1 MLLPLTLMCLR
12 RRRWPT
18 WLLAAVLNLF
28 PLLFPG
34 ILAAQVGN
42 TQEISSQ
49 DVPTFKLQSETNLV
63 RVRVVVRDGKGQ
75 TVENLRQ
82 QDFQVFDNGKP
93 QAIVNFSVEK
103 PARSVAEAPV
113 PKAGEKT
120 TAAPTPAPS
129 APVMATRFL
138 ALYFDDLSTPFQ
150 DLARSRAAADKVIP
164 AILQPGDRVALFTS
178 SGQNQVQFTSNAAL
192 VRQALL
198 QLQPRSRVDEDTT
211 CDAVP
216 PYEAHLIVDL
226 QDPETLQL
234 AVAEYISCLE
244 VQIDARMA
252 ETTVRSNAMR
262 ALTRSDFQSAA
273 ALRGI
278 KSVVRGMT
286 TLPGDRSIIFV
297 SSGFL
302 THNFHYQLDQ
312 IAERALRSGIVISGL
327 DARGLYTDPT
337 LDAGSHNFSHLT
349 DIQLR
354 DRKRNILEDSYRQQA
369 DVMASL
375 AHDTGGIFYE
385 NDNDLEAGFRKTAG
399 LGETHYLL
407 VFSPPNLKHDGAYH
421 PIKVKVAAEK
431 GLSVQA
437 RRGYYAPK
445 KSEDP
450 TIREKEEI
458 RDAVFSR
465 DDTQTIPLDI
475 DTQFFIKDPSDA
487 RVSVL
492 TSIDLHPLRF
502 HKEEDR
508 NVSKLLLV
516 TVLFDQDGHEVSAQE
531 KTVDLRMR
539 DATLEHFMQSGITV
553 RSLFDVRPGT
563 YLVREVLREPASGQ
577 LSALS
582 RTVEIPYQ

>member
-1 MLLPLTLMCLR
+1 MLLPLTFDCPRYRPSPILLR
-12 RRRWPT
+12 
-18 WLLAAVLNLF
+18 AAVAILF
-28 PLLFPG
+28 LLLFPA
-34 ILAAQVGN
+34 ILAAQSTN
-42 TQEISSQ
+42 PQEITAR
-49 DVPTFKLQSETNLV
+49 DVPAFKLQSETNLV
-63 RVRVVVRDGKGQ
+63 RVRAIVRDGKGQ
-75 TVENLRQ
+75 TVDSLHKE
-82 QDFQVFDNGKP
+82 DFQLFDNGKP
-93 QAIVNFSVEK
+93 QSIVDFSVEK
-103 PARSVAEAPV
+103 PVRSITEAPA
-113 PKAGEKT
+113 PKAGEKAP
-120 TAAPTPAPS
+120 TAAAPEAS
-129 APVMATRFL
+129 APAMATRFL
-138 ALYFDDLSTPFQ
+138 AIYFDDLNTSFQ
-150 DLARSRAAADKVIP
+150 ELARARAAADKAIP
-164 AILQPGDRVALFTS
+164 AVLQPGDRVALFTS
-178 SGQNQVQFTSNAAL
+178 SAQNQVQFTSNAAL

-198 QLQPRSRVDEDTT
+198 QLQPRSRVDDDST

-226 QDPETLQL
+226 QDPEITQL
-234 AVAEYISCLE
+234 AVTEYISCLG
-244 VQIDARMA
+244 VLIDSRMA

-273 ALRGI
+273 ALRGVE
-278 KSVVRGMT
+278 SVVRGMT
-286 TLPGDRSIIFV
+286 TLPGDRSIIVV

-302 THNFHYQLDQ
+302 THNFHYQLVQ
-312 IAERALRSGIVISGL
+312 IAERALRSGIVINGL

-337 LDAGSHNFSHLT
+337 LDAGVHNFSNLT
-349 DIQLR
+349 NVVLRNRVRDILL
-354 DRKRNILEDSYRQQA
+354 DGYRQQA
-369 DVMASL
+369 DVMVSL

-399 LGETHYLL
+399 FAEAYYLL

-421 PIKVKVAAEK
+421 PIKVRVAEK

-450 TIREKEEI
+450 TLREKEEI

-465 DDTQTIPLDI
+465 DDSQTIPLDI
-475 DTQFFIKDPSDA
+475 DTQFFMKDPSDA

-492 TSIDLHPLRF
+492 TSIDLHPLHFR
-502 HKEEDR
+502 KEEDR
-508 NVSKLLLV
+508 NVGMLLLV

-531 KTVDLRMR
+531 KTIDLRMR
-539 DATLEHFMQSGITV
+539 DATLERFLQSGITV

-577 LSALS
+577 LSSLS